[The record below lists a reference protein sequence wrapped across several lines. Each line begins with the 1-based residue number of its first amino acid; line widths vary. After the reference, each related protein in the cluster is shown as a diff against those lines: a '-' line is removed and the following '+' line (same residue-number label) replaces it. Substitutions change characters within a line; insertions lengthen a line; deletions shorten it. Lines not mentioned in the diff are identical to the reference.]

1 MKEGTKYGLIGLFL
15 GLGAIVLI
23 ILEISIVIIFRGT
36 PESILIAYIIIAIAF
51 IVAVVGLILS
61 IKALRVIE
69 SSNLGI
75 AGIVICSFMM
85 FLLVLGLVII
95 LMMG

>member
-85 FLLVLGLVII
+85 LLLVLGLVII